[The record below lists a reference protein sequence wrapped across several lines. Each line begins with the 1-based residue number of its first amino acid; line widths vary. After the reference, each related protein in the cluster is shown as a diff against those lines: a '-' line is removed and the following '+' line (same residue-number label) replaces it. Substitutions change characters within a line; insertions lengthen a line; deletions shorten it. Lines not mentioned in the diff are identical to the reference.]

1 MKVIKMILTLNQI
14 YPDFIGTCGGKTV
27 TLDTYKKSI
36 KIILGSKV
44 FTTDEIKYLS
54 DTLEYND
61 LIKIIVFNSTDKI
74 FISNNVIYIDSNDE
88 VLDQDKACIV
98 DRHNIIQYIGN
109 KISDVERDCMVILS
123 GLGCELSKHW

>member
-1 MKVIKMILTLNQI
+1 MMLALDQT
-14 YPDFIGTCGGKTV
+14 YPDFIGSSNGKTV

-36 KIILGSKV
+36 KIILRSEV
-44 FTTDEIKYLS
+44 FNTDEIKYLS

-61 LIKIIVFNSTDKI
+61 LIKVLVFNASDKLH
-74 FISNNVIYIDSNDE
+74 ISNNVIYIDSKDKIP
-88 VLDQDKACIV
+88 DKDKAYIV
-98 DRHNIIQYIGN
+98 DRHNIIHYIGN